1 MNLIKNQDIVLRF
14 LKLSAVFVMVSALF
28 FAKISFA
35 NAYENSFIVAK
46 INNKVI
52 TNLELTDRYHFVLFS
67 SKIQSLSGQDKESL
81 LNQIIDKMVD
91 EELIRQEA
99 ENLKISATNDE
110 IKNAIE
116 LVALRQKKN
125 TVQFKLNLLQQN
137 ISFANYAKQIESELL
152 WSKIISEVLRSR
164 VKITDAETKEFFEQ
178 QKFNINVRKLF
189 IAQIF
194 IPQDDNHS
202 NHAAIISKKLVTELR
217 NGADFQSIVKQFSRD
232 SISVEHNG
240 EIGWVSQNDIDQRI
254 YAEVSK
260 LKKGGYSDPIL
271 LSEGYYIFK
280 LIDSKVETKIED
292 QDLNIARNHIF
303 VKKLQNLAKGYLMD
317 LRKRAFIEVDRK
329 RLLVGK

>member
-91 EELIRQEA
+91 EEL
-99 ENLKISATNDE
+99 